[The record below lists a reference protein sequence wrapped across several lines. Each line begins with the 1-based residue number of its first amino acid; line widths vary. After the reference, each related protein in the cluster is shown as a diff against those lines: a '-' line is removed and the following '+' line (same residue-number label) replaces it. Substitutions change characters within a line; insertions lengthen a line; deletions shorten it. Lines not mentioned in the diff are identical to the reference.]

1 MGVSSSRA
9 RGVRNQ
15 SNALGDGRPP
25 PIDMADILG
34 GYLTSAADSN
44 PGLSVGDGFSDQY
57 LEIPASDQFF
67 WRRNRLLN
75 LFSAQSGRGAWDL
88 HRQVHLYH
96 RVANGRL
103 RRK

>member
-1 MGVSSSRA
+1 MGDFESPHAAFEIKATPSHT
-9 RGVRNQ
+9 
-15 SNALGDGRPP
+15 NAH
-25 PIDMADILG
+25 PIDSADILG
-34 GYLTSAADSN
+34 GYSTSAADSN
-44 PGLSVGDGFSDQY
+44 PGFSVGDGFSDQY

-67 WRRNRLLN
+67 WRRNRLPN
-75 LFSAQSGRGAWDL
+75 LFSSQSGRGAWDL

>member
-57 LEIPASDQFF
+57 LEIPASDKFF
-67 WRRNRLLN
+67 WRWNRLPD
-75 LFSAQSGRGAWDL
+75 LFPSESWRGAWDFY
-88 HRQVHLYH
+88 RQVHLYH
-96 RVANGRL
+96 RAADGRL
-103 RRK
+103 RGE